1 MMGARPSA
9 PAPPP
14 DNHPLY
20 DLKLV
25 EHAELMDAYNADL
38 AAWEAALEAERVKY
52 DRIAFSGQVPVNH
65 IGAAVGDYIVPIPKL
80 DGSIGTTAKALPD
93 MSMAAYA
100 AAVGKV
106 WKILADGRD
115 RVEAKVGG
123 QPKMRT
129 GERWE
134 RGCQ

>member
-80 DGSIGTTAKALPD
+80 DGSIGPTAKALPD
-93 MSMAAYA
+93 M
-100 AAVGKV
+100 
-106 WKILADGRD
+106 RD
-115 RVEAKVGG
+115 RKSVGEG
-123 QPKMRT
+123 KSGSVRVDL
-129 GERWE
+129 GGR
-134 RGCQ
+134 RIIKKKK